1 MPRWNNVAIIGVGL
15 IGGSIGLAL
24 RRRGLVKEVVGIGR
38 QQSGPSLEKAKQLGA
53 ITASATDIQQGVAG
67 ADVVVVCT
75 PVREIADH
83 VLQAAEA
90 ARDGALLT
98 DAGSTKAALIA
109 KVEMGLSP
117 GKRFVGSHPLA
128 GSEKKGVQFASADLF
143 ENRVTIITPT
153 ERTKAADV
161 QAAFDFWSALGSQVL
176 TMSPDVHDQALA
188 ATSHVPH
195 LISAAVAGT
204 TPPADLPLTAGGWRD
219 VTRIAGGDPALWT
232 QILLENRAH
241 VLKSLAGFE
250 KKVAAFRLAIE
261 RGDAAQL
268 HALLTEGKQVRDA
281 LGDRHLSGAGPA

>member
-38 QQSGPSLEKAKQLGA
+38 QQSGPNLEKAKQLGA
-53 ITASATDIQQGVAG
+53 ITASAADIQQGVAA

-75 PVREIADH
+75 PVGEISDH
-83 VLQAAEA
+83 ILQAAQA
-90 ARDGALLT
+90 APAGALLT

-109 KVEMGLSP
+109 KVEMALSP

-153 ERTKAADV
+153 ERTKATDV

-281 LGDRHLSGAGPA
+281 LGGRHLSGAGPA